1 MTAAAKPAPKK
12 NVSTR
17 RLKGLAMTASI
28 LLSGLI
34 CVTAL
39 ALGFGFV
46 APIGSM
52 VGGCC
57 DVVAVVSGIVCF
69 GLIDG
74 E

>member
-1 MTAAAKPAPKK
+1 MSAAII
-12 NVSTR
+12 V
-17 RLKGLAMTASI
+17 
-28 LLSGLI
+28 SGLI

-39 ALGFGFV
+39 AFGFGFI
-46 APIGSM
+46 APMGSM

-57 DVVAVVSGIVCF
+57 DVVAIVSGMVCF